1 MWLPRIPAG
10 RAASV
15 LEEGLALDLRPI
27 PQYLEK
33 HLRGSISI
41 LWEQGPG
48 FATRARD
55 LLPLNARLILLED
68 ESSPLQEAASRL
80 RGKGFDVEGYL
91 SAEDLGQL
99 GKLIPTRSVPIE
111 DAGSLHLLHVGDP
124 GTVHEGRSVRI
135 PAERL
140 WDGLSELNT
149 SYRIGV
155 LSGFGVR
162 AATAVGILEKFG
174 FKEIVLIR
182 TRSEGAKPRVAGP
195 EVFRVGGPG

>member
-1 MWLPRIPAG
+1 MWLPRVSAA
-10 RAASV
+10 RAESV

-27 PQYLEK
+27 PDYLEK
-33 HLRGSISI
+33 HLRGSVSI

-48 FATRARD
+48 FGTRARD

-68 ESSPLQEAASRL
+68 GSSPLQEAASRL
-80 RGKGFDVEGYL
+80 RGKGFDVEGFV
-91 SAEDLGQL
+91 AADDIRRL
-99 GKLIPTRSVPIE
+99 GKLISTRSIPIT

-124 GTVHEGRSVRI
+124 GTIHERRSVRI
-135 PAERL
+135 PVERL

-149 SYRIGV
+149 SQRIGI

-162 AATAVGILEKFG
+162 AATAIGILEKFA

-182 TRSEGAKPRVAGP
+182 TRPEGATPRVAGP
-195 EVFRVGGPG
+195 EVFRAGGPG